1 MTINVYF
8 HIVGEE
14 NKQIGLKIG
23 FQNLLPLP
31 GFGRRPRG
39 SVAIHQ
45 FSLGLSCQRYQEGES
60 ESEIINITHM
70 ETINSERSKLR

>member
-14 NKQIGLKIG
+14 NKQIRLKIG

-45 FSLGLSCQRYQEGES
+45 FSLGLSKAEGES
-60 ESEIINITHM
+60 EIEIINTTHM
-70 ETINSERSKLR
+70 ATINSERYKLR

>member
-45 FSLGLSCQRYQEGES
+45 FSLGLSAEGES